1 MEIDELRLHKNTFL
15 VGRKVQ
21 ELQDLAQGNLL
32 VLAIQ
37 RADGTVLRRDFLEE
51 LLCEGDAVIIVGRT
65 HALPQILR
73 AEMEREELL

>member
-1 MEIDELRLHKNTFL
+1 MLFRSHKNTFL

-37 RADGTVLRRDFLEE
+37 RADGTVLRSDFLEE
-51 LLCEGDAVIIVGRT
+51 SLCEGDAVIIVGRT